1 VRKSAK
7 GEIFKMTNE
16 ELKTKIEKEEKDLQ
30 VLKEKK
36 AKIET
41 QIKSKLEKVTKYKN
55 EMTEKELKELKANL
69 TQSGMS
75 LSELQRAIAKGDLS
89 EIQNKLKGS
98 NSPNQ

>member
-1 VRKSAK
+1 
-7 GEIFKMTNE
+7 MTNE